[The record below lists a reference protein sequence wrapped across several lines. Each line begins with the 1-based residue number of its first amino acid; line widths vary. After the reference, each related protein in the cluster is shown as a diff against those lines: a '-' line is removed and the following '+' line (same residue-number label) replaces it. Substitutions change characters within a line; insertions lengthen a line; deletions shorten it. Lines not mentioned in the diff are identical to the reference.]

1 MGDAHQGL
9 GIAVLI
15 QETAAAPA
23 RIPDAAMAPMTGA
36 EMARYSSAYRTS
48 GVATNLLPM
57 ASIYATAAVR
67 PRVVEVS
74 VFNTTATAVN
84 VALCRLT
91 TAGTSSAVAT
101 GGYED
106 DNSQPTPITTPRN
119 THSST
124 GPTIA
129 GILRMADLGAAI
141 GSGVIWTFG
150 GGKTSGVVIP
160 NTTGD
165 GLGLYTPNGTGQI
178 CSVTWTWD
186 E

>member
-1 MGDAHQGL
+1 
-9 GIAVLI
+9 
-15 QETAAAPA
+15 
-23 RIPDAAMAPMTGA
+23 
-36 EMARYSSAYRTS
+36 MARFASGYRTT

-57 ASIYATAAVR
+57 ASIYATAAIR
-67 PRVVEVS
+67 PRVVEVH
-74 VFNTTATAVN
+74 VFNTTVTAVN

-106 DNSQPTPITTPRN
+106 DNSQSAISTPRN

-129 GILRMADLGAAI
+129 GILRAADLGAAI

-150 GGKTSGVVIP
+150 GGKTPGLVVP

-165 GLGLYTPNGTGQI
+165 GLGIYTPNGTGQI
-178 CSVTWTWD
+178 CDVTWVWD

>member
-1 MGDAHQGL
+1 
-9 GIAVLI
+9 
-15 QETAAAPA
+15 
-23 RIPDAAMAPMTGA
+23 
-36 EMARYSSAYRTS
+36 MARFSSAYRTS

-91 TAGTSSAVAT
+91 TAGTSTAVTT

-106 DNSQPTPITTPRN
+106 DNSQAPVTTVRN

-150 GGKTSGVVIP
+150 GGKTSGLVIP

-178 CSVTWTWD
+178 CSVVWTWD

>member
-1 MGDAHQGL
+1 
-9 GIAVLI
+9 V
-15 QETAAAPA
+15 
-23 RIPDAAMAPMTGA
+23 
-36 EMARYSSAYRTS
+36 ARYSSAYRTT

-57 ASIYATAAVR
+57 ASIYATTGVR
-67 PRVVEVS
+67 PTIVEIG

-91 TAGTSSAVAT
+91 TAGTSTAVTT

-106 DNSQPTPITTPRN
+106 GGAQPAAAVTTPRN

-124 GPTIA
+124 GPTIGA
-129 GILRMADLGAAI
+129 ILRMADLGAAI
-141 GSGVIWTFG
+141 GAGVIWSFG
-150 GGKTSGVVIP
+150 GGKTGGVVI
-160 NTTGD
+160 NQTTAD

-178 CSVTWTWD
+178 CSVYWVWD